1 MADNQEKYLTL
12 SQGEVVALKKA
23 IMYLK
28 FSCEETE
35 SVMYAGSPLI
45 NSILSK
51 LIEIDDLGQQSIDF
65 YNKGHAENERF
76 VLAKLDKNMRNG
88 LIMAILVISF
98 VPMLVGI
105 RVGWYAHLFGFGI
118 GYLYAKISLKR

>member
-1 MADNQEKYLTL
+1 VADNQEKKLTL

-45 NSILSK
+45 NSFFL
-51 LIEIDDLGQQSIDF
+51 
-65 YNKGHAENERF
+65 N
-76 VLAKLDKNMRNG
+76 
-88 LIMAILVISF
+88 
-98 VPMLVGI
+98 
-105 RVGWYAHLFGFGI
+105 
-118 GYLYAKISLKR
+118 

>member
-1 MADNQEKYLTL
+1 MADNQEKKLTL

-45 NSILSK
+45 NSIFSK

-65 YNKGHAENERF
+65 YNKGHAGNERF
-76 VLAKLDKNMRNG
+76 VLAKLDKLELENG
-88 LIMAILVISF
+88 REFQCAMKEGYF
-98 VPMLVGI
+98 
-105 RVGWYAHLFGFGI
+105 RECLFPFSR
-118 GYLYAKISLKR
+118 K

>member
-1 MADNQEKYLTL
+1 MADNQEKKLTL

-45 NSILSK
+45 NSIFSK
-51 LIEIDDLGQQSIDF
+51 LIEIDDLGQQSIYF
-65 YNKGHAENERF
+65 YNKGHAGNERF
-76 VLAKLDKNMRNG
+76 VLAKLDKLELENG
-88 LIMAILVISF
+88 REFQSAVKESSF
-98 VPMLVGI
+98 
-105 RVGWYAHLFGFGI
+105 RECLFPFSR
-118 GYLYAKISLKR
+118 K

>member
-1 MADNQEKYLTL
+1 MADNQEKNLTL
-12 SQGEVVALKKA
+12 SQSEVVALKKA

-45 NSILSK
+45 NSIFSK

-65 YNKGHAENERF
+65 YNKGHTENERF
-76 VLAKLDKNMRNG
+76 VLAKLDKLELENG
-88 LIMAILVISF
+88 REFQSEVKEASF
-98 VPMLVGI
+98 
-105 RVGWYAHLFGFGI
+105 RECLFPFSR
-118 GYLYAKISLKR
+118 K

>member
-1 MADNQEKYLTL
+1 MADNQEKKLTL

-45 NSILSK
+45 NSIFSK
-51 LIEIDDLGQQSIDF
+51 LIEVDDLGQQSIDF
-65 YNKGHAENERF
+65 YNKGHVENEMF
-76 VLAKLDKNMRNG
+76 VLAKLDKLELENG
-88 LIMAILVISF
+88 REFQSEVKESSF
-98 VPMLVGI
+98 
-105 RVGWYAHLFGFGI
+105 RECLFPFSR
-118 GYLYAKISLKR
+118 K

>member
-1 MADNQEKYLTL
+1 MADNQEKKLTL

-45 NSILSK
+45 NSIFSK
-51 LIEIDDLGQQSIDF
+51 LIELDDLGQQSIDF
-65 YNKGHAENERF
+65 YNKGHAGNERF
-76 VLAKLDKNMRNG
+76 VLAKLDKLELENG
-88 LIMAILVISF
+88 REFQSVVKESSF
-98 VPMLVGI
+98 
-105 RVGWYAHLFGFGI
+105 RECLFPFSR
-118 GYLYAKISLKR
+118 K